1 MDLVVECG
9 EPIEHANYAK
19 VCEFELDWVQTQSC
33 LPPAPPPRVM
43 YKNHETESHCACRV
57 HRVISLGDHPS
68 EISTCVSKCAEFVI
82 FT

>member
-43 YKNHETESHCACRV
+43 RIKIMKLKVTVLAGY
-57 HRVISLGDHPS
+57 IG
-68 EISTCVSKCAEFVI
+68 
-82 FT
+82 